1 MSWMQKLCEAY
12 DAGIVC
18 DQSKESVRLVPLGF
32 VRKKVKYH
40 VVLAGR
46 SVRICRRAD
55 G

>member
-18 DQSKESVRLVPLGF
+18 DQSKEAVRLVPLGF
-32 VRKKVKYH
+32 AQKGKIPCGTI
-40 VVLAGR
+40 AGR
-46 SVRICRRAD
+46 SVRIGRRAD